1 MDQAALRK
9 RGAPGDQPALSRR
22 ATKRKRAGFILVC
35 LLPALLLYCNFMV
48 RPAISMLSTSFFKW
62 SGLSPNKT
70 FVGWKNYDMLI
81 HDAKFWQAFGNTLYL
96 MVAVTVIT
104 LALSLF
110 FAAALSRTRL
120 KEKNFYRVVYF
131 FPNVLSIVVIGTLF
145 KNIYSTNNGILNA
158 TLRAVGLG
166 QLAHGWL
173 GEAQTVLPAIA
184 VAMVWQAVG
193 YYMVIYMAGMDGID
207 ESIYEAA
214 GIDGAGKVRQF
225 FSLTIPLIWETIRV
239 TLVFFVVSTINMSFL
254 FVTTMTMGE
263 PDGASEV
270 ALSYMYKQ
278 GFTNANFGYGM
289 TVATVIFLFA
299 FILSSISNA
308 LTKRKEQ

>member
-1 MDQAALRK
+1 MEQADLRRQAALIHRRRTQAK
-9 RGAPGDQPALSRR
+9 R
-22 ATKRKRAGFILVC
+22 TGFICVC

-62 SGLSPNKT
+62 SGLSPKKT
-70 FVGWKNYDMLI
+70 FIGWRNYEMLWG
-81 HDAKFWQAFGNTLYL
+81 DGKFWQSFSNTLYL
-96 MVAVTVIT
+96 MVVVTLFT
-104 LALSLF
+104 LGLSLF
-110 FAAALSRTRL
+110 FAAALSRTKLR
-120 KEKNFYRVVYF
+120 EKNFHRVVYF

-145 KNIYSTNNGILNA
+145 KNIYSANNGILNA
-158 TLRAVGLG
+158 FLRGIGLPH
-166 QLAHGWL
+166 LARGWL
-173 GEAQTVLPAIA
+173 GEAGTVLPAIA

-207 ESIYEAA
+207 ASIYEAA
-214 GIDGAGKVRQF
+214 DIDGASAVRQF
-225 FSLTIPLIWETIRV
+225 FTMTIPLIWETIRV
-239 TLVFFVVSTINMSFL
+239 TLVFFVVSTINMSFM
-254 FVTTMTMGE
+254 FVTTMTAGE

-308 LTKRKEQ
+308 LTNRKSKC

>member
-1 MDQAALRK
+1 MAQAALR
-9 RGAPGDQPALSRR
+9 DQTALSRLR
-22 ATKRKRAGFILVC
+22 KTKAKRIGFIVVC

-70 FVGWKNYDMLI
+70 FVGWRNYEMLWG
-81 HDAKFWQAFGNTLYL
+81 DAKFWQAFGNTLYL
-96 MVAVTVIT
+96 MVVVTIAT

-110 FAAALSRTRL
+110 FAAALSRTKLR
-120 KEKNFYRVVYF
+120 EKNFHRVVYF

-158 TLRAVGLG
+158 TLRALGLNSWT
-166 QLAHGWL
+166 HGWL
-173 GEAQTVLPAIA
+173 GEAGTVLPAIA
-184 VAMVWQAVG
+184 AAMIWQAVG

-207 ESIYEAA
+207 ASIYEAA
-214 GIDGAGKVRQF
+214 DIDGANQVRQF
-225 FSLTIPLIWETIRV
+225 FTMTIPLIWETIRV

-254 FVTTMTMGE
+254 FVTTMTAGE

-270 ALSYMYKQ
+270 ALSYMYRQ

-299 FILSSISNA
+299 FILSGVSNA
-308 LTKRKEQ
+308 LTNRREK